1 MRKITA
7 SIFGAIIIVA
17 TANAR
22 AENYFK
28 TLLGKTDEETR
39 AKVEQTWNH
48 FFTPGNLSRY
58 EEDGQT
64 SVYYLS
70 GDDAFIL
77 DTGSND
83 VRTEGMSYGMMI
95 SVQLDK
101 PDEFERLWRWS
112 KKNMAYGSDSPWDGY
127 FCWQCTPEG
136 KKFGGSNASDGE
148 LYYVTALFLAGKK
161 WNRQDYTHEAN
172 EILRKIMSKDGEK
185 SGVYDLFDREKR
197 LITFVPDTAGH
208 GFTDPSYML
217 PAFLDY
223 WAANTD
229 ILQDFWKE
237 ASMEARNHLII
248 SADTNTG
255 LYPDYSN
262 YDGSAYN
269 WPRSE
274 YDTSIYM
281 YDAIRCPM
289 NVGMDYYLYGKDKCR
304 QKEVMTKLLNFFKR
318 DDFKHGHFNL
328 DGTGAF
334 GDYSCGMAG
343 ANAVGAI
350 ALADSDNPEER
361 KLAIEVV
368 ERLWNT
374 PLPHGKWRY
383 YEGMVYFLSL
393 LHVSGYFKLQ

>member
-1 MRKITA
+1 MKRIRL
-7 SIFGAIIIVA
+7 AIIGISLFA
-17 TANAR
+17 TSSML

-28 TLLGKTDEETR
+28 TILGKTDEETK
-39 AKVEQTWNH
+39 AKVDQVWNH
-48 FFTPGNLSRY
+48 FFTPGDLSKY
-58 EEDGQT
+58 EEEDQT

-70 GDDAFIL
+70 GNDAFIM

-112 KKNMAYGSDSPWDGY
+112 KNNMAYGVDTPWDGY
-127 FCWQCTPEG
+127 FCWQCTTDG

-148 LYYVTALFLAGKK
+148 LYYVTALLLAGKK
-161 WNRQDYTHEAN
+161 WNRPDYIDEAN
-172 EILRKIMSKDGEK
+172 EILRKIMSKDGDK
-185 SGVYDLFDREKR
+185 TGVYDLFDKEKK
-197 LITFVPDTAGH
+197 LITFVPDSIGH
-208 GFTDPSYML
+208 VFTDPSYML

-223 WAANTD
+223 WAVNASYM
-229 ILQDFWKE
+229 QDFWKE
-237 ASMEARNHLII
+237 AADQARHHLIV
-248 SADTNTG
+248 SAHPETG

-262 YDGSAYN
+262 YDGSAYK
-269 WPRSE
+269 WSGAG

-289 NVGMDYYLYGKDKCR
+289 NLGMDYYLTGKDKVNQR
-304 QKEVMTKLLNFFKR
+304 KVMSKLLDFFKK
-318 DDFKHGHFNL
+318 DGFKHGHFNI
-328 DGTGAF
+328 DGSNAF

-350 ALADSDNPEER
+350 ALADSDDPDER
-361 KLAIEVV
+361 ELAREVV

-374 PLPHGKWRY
+374 PLPKGKWRY

-393 LHVSGYFKLQ
+393 LHVSGNFNL

>member
-1 MRKITA
+1 MKKLIAILSLTLAA
-7 SIFGAIIIVA
+7 SASA
-17 TANAR
+17 Y

-28 TLLGKTDEETR
+28 TLLGKTDEETQ
-39 AKVEQTWNH
+39 AKVEQTWKH
-48 FFTPGNLSRY
+48 FFTPGDLTKY
-58 EEDGQT
+58 EDDDQT

-70 GDDAFIL
+70 GDDAFIM

-101 PDEFERLWRWS
+101 PEEFERIWKWS
-112 KKNMAYGSDSPWDGY
+112 KKHMAYGEDTPWDGY
-127 FCWQCTPEG
+127 FCWQCTTDG

-148 LYYVTALFLAGKK
+148 LYYVTALLHAGKK
-161 WNRQDYTHEAN
+161 WNRPDYIAEAN

-185 SGVYDLFDREKR
+185 TGVFDLFDREKR

-223 WAANTD
+223 WANNVD
-229 ILQDFWKE
+229 NLQDFWKD
-237 ASMEARNHLII
+237 AADEARNHLIV
-248 SADTNTG
+248 SADSVTG

-262 YDGSAYN
+262 YDGTPYS
-269 WPRSE
+269 WPRAG
-274 YDTSIYM
+274 YDTGIYM

-289 NVGMDYYLYGKDKCR
+289 NVGMDYYLYGKDKKR
-304 QKEVMTKLLNFFKR
+304 QREVMAKLLNFFKK
-318 DDFKHGHFNL
+318 DGYKHGHFKL
-328 DGTGAF
+328 DGTDPF

-350 ALADSDNPEER
+350 ALADSDDPEER
-361 KLAIEVV
+361 ALAREIV

-393 LHVSGYFKLQ
+393 LHVSGNFNLQ